1 MRSQPLCVLT
11 LLVAAGCARL
21 SSVDLPAPQEAPLV
35 ESLRPDSAGRF
46 LVKLASPAY
55 LTAIAYD
62 GRSQPLVFYVDDVP
76 SQPPAPGV
84 EPVAIGVPR
93 LPAPRWNP
101 AYVGFTSGRPLCSA
115 QLEGTIST
123 EQGLRPSYGYVC
135 DGPSGGTTPLWS
147 SHFPI
152 GPGSA
157 HHRSHRG
164 LPLPSPG
171 GPLGDGPQRQVPRR
185 LQPDSVRWH
194 SRLPSGYPRPDLVVS
209 GPWTRAPASG
219 AARPVPLIGNGHL
232 ANDPM
237 HRTGPIGHRE
247 VDPHPERRV
256 GNDSQTPLPGHREAA
271 IEERHGVHPGTIPHE
286 RLVLLVRTH

>member
-135 DGPSGGTTPLWS
+135 DGPSGGTTPPYGP
-147 SHFPI
+147 PI
-152 GPGSA
+152 SRSA
-157 HHRSHRG
+157 
-164 LPLPSPG
+164 
-171 GPLGDGPQRQVPRR
+171 
-185 LQPDSVRWH
+185 
-194 SRLPSGYPRPDLVVS
+194 PDLPITVVIV
-209 GPWTRAPASG
+209 ASPC
-219 AARPVPLIGNGHL
+219 RPREDRLAMVRNGKFHDDFSRIL
-232 ANDPM
+232 YGGIP
-237 HRTGPIGHRE
+237 GCP
-247 VDPHPERRV
+247 VDIHAL
-256 GNDSQTPLPGHREAA
+256 TW
-271 IEERHGVHPGTIPHE
+271 
-286 RLVLLVRTH
+286 